1 MAPIK
6 RLVID
11 ILKPYEPSSIEFAQ
25 KLSELPGVKGV
36 NATLLE
42 TDNEVQNIKLTIE
55 GKKIDHEEVTR
66 EIESLGGSVHSI
78 DQIVCGDLVE
88 EIETPQ
94 D

>member
-6 RLVID
+6 RVVID
-11 ILKPYEPSSIEFAQ
+11 ILKPYEPTTIEFAQ
-25 KLSELPGVKGV
+25 EISDLKGVKGV

-42 TDNEVQNIKLTIE
+42 TDHKVQNIKLTVE
-55 GKKIDHEEVTR
+55 GKKIEYDAVKTK
-66 EIESLGGSVHSI
+66 IEDLGGTVHSV
-78 DQIVCGDLVE
+78 DQIVCGQMVE

>member
-11 ILKPYEPSSIEFAQ
+11 ILKPYEPSTIEFAQ
-25 KLSELPGVKGV
+25 TVSWLEGVDGV

-42 TDNEVQNIKLTIE
+42 TDNEVQNVKLTIE
-55 GKKIDHEEVTR
+55 GSDIDHEEVQT
-66 EIESLGGSVHSI
+66 EIEDLGGSVHSI
-78 DQIVCGDLVE
+78 DQIVCGEFVE

>member
-11 ILKPYEPSSIEFAQ
+11 ILKPYEPTTIEFAQ
-25 KLSELPGVKGV
+25 DVSDLDGVKGV

-42 TDNEVQNIKLTIE
+42 TDHQVQNIKLTVE
-55 GKKIDHEEVTR
+55 GKDVDYEAVQGRIDE
-66 EIESLGGSVHSI
+66 LGGTVHSV
-78 DQIVCGDLVE
+78 DQIVCGEMVE

>member
-1 MAPIK
+1 MAHIK

-25 KLSELPGVKGV
+25 ELSELSGVKGV

-55 GKKIDHEEVTR
+55 GKKIDHEEVTQA
-66 EIESLGGSVHSI
+66 IENLGGSVHSI